1 MERLLPFLIPVMVLT
16 IGSVIG
22 GSLALIFT
30 AVGNIGTIIIG
41 VSIAGGVP
49 ILAAL
54 IASRR

>member
-1 MERLLPFLIPVMVLT
+1 MERLLPFLIPVIVLT

-30 AVGNIGTIIIG
+30 AVGNVGTIIIG
-41 VSIAGGVP
+41 TIIAGGVP